1 MSYKNNVEFIE
12 ALASVGN
19 LLNSLDKAVHK
30 LSKYLVEYFPEREH
44 YDSDEAR
51 EFIVLNL
58 RPCLDADE
66 LAILVAWDEF
76 KNKRNQTDKQK
87 SIAHQGHNIQGKLI
101 RWYAKIGN
109 LHYGAPLIRTPEKT
123 GINN

>member
-44 YDSDEAR
+44 YDSDGAR

-87 SIAHQGHNIQGKLI
+87 SKYCSS
-101 RWYAKIGN
+101 RS
-109 LHYGAPLIRTPEKT
+109 
-123 GINN
+123 